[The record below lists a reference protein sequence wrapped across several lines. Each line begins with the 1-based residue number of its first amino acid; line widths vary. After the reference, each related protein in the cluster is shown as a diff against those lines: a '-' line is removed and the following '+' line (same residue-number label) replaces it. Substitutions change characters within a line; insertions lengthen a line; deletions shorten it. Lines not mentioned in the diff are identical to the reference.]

1 MSWNSELLTEQAN
14 TLTQT
19 TSERDPRAYSWGL
32 FSWGDAPPAIG
43 GGTGCFQWFDSR
55 EELLA
60 FLTDYSPALYMSFEQ
75 EEEWIGF
82 RDRLRAI
89 AESFEDEPLRSLG
102 TFNSVLKG
110 LLQIDWIGG
119 FEELCQG
126 QESFCCKVR
135 GWFRDPGDI
144 DEAAIQAS
152 EAPIEPD
159 ELQDFCERL
168 QEYGF

>member
-1 MSWNSELLTEQAN
+1 MVHADLEPTTCAMSWNSELLTEQAN

-55 EELLA
+55 DELLA
-60 FLTDYSPALYMSFEQ
+60 FLTEYSPALCMSLKQ

-89 AESFEDEPLRSLG
+89 AASFEDEPLKSLVAV
-102 TFNSVLKG
+102 NSVLKG
-110 LLQIDWIGG
+110 LLQIDWIGR

-144 DEAAIQAS
+144 DV
-152 EAPIEPD
+152 PGPY
-159 ELQDFCERL
+159 R
-168 QEYGF
+168 

>member
-1 MSWNSELLTEQAN
+1 MTWNSELLTEQAN
-14 TLTQT
+14 TLIQT
-19 TSERDPRAYSWGL
+19 TAEHDPRVYSWGL

-60 FLTDYSPALYMSFEQ
+60 FLTDYSPAVYMTFEQ
-75 EEEWIGF
+75 EEHWIGF

-89 AESFEDEPLRSLG
+89 AASLEDEPLKSLVAVK
-102 TFNSVLKG
+102 SELKG
-110 LLQIDWIGG
+110 LLQIDWIGR

-135 GWFRDPGDI
+135 AWFRDPCTIAGS
-144 DEAAIQAS
+144 ALQAS
-152 EAPIEPD
+152 EAPIQTE
-159 ELQDFCERL
+159 ELHDFCERL
-168 QEYGF
+168 QEYGV

>member
-89 AESFEDEPLRSLG
+89 AESFEDEPLRSLA

-126 QESFCCKVR
+126 Q
-135 GWFRDPGDI
+135 DHPGI
-144 DEAAIQAS
+144 DLGGVPMNYSIGSPSAKKDDAFLFKSLGA
-152 EAPIEPD
+152 
-159 ELQDFCERL
+159 
-168 QEYGF
+168 